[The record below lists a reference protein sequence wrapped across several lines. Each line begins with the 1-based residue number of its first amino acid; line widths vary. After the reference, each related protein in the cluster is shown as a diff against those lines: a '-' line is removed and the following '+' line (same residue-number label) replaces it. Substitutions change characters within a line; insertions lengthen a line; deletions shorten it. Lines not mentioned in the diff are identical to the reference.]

1 MILNVNL
8 EFIIRSSFS
17 FFKTEV
23 SNLIFAKQK
32 TDNFPTKCENAQIMV
47 NAFA

>member
-23 SNLIFAKQK
+23 SNFIFAKQK
-32 TDNFPTKCENAQIMV
+32 TDNFPRKCKNVQIMV

>member
-1 MILNVNL
+1 MILNVNF

-23 SNLIFAKQK
+23 SSFIFSNKKLIIFRENAK
-32 TDNFPTKCENAQIMV
+32 NAQIMV